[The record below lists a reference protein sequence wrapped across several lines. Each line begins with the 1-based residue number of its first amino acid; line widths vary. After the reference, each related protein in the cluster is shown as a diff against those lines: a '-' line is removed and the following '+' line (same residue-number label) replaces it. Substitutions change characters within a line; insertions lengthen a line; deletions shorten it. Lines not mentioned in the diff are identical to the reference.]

1 MNNSKENKENTD
13 NTNKFIENQNK
24 IFDKIIECIL
34 KGQINDRN
42 DLKLFGITE
51 SHLQK
56 EVLWAL
62 FEEKVV
68 TTQNKKEKHRLINKF
83 HRANLL

>member
-13 NTNKFIENQNK
+13 NIKSLENQNK

-34 KGQINDRN
+34 KDQIKERT

-51 SHLQK
+51 PQLQK
-56 EVLWAL
+56 EVLYTL

-68 TTQNKKEKHRLINKF
+68 TTENKKEKT
-83 HRANLL
+83 

>member
-13 NTNKFIENQNK
+13 NINLLENQNK

-34 KGQINDRN
+34 KGHKLNRG

-51 SHLQK
+51 PQLTKRSF
-56 EVLWAL
+56 VGL

-68 TTQNKKEKHRLINKF
+68 TTENKKEKHSLNQ
-83 HRANLL
+83 

>member
-13 NTNKFIENQNK
+13 NIKSLENQNK

-34 KGQINDRN
+34 KDQIKERT

-51 SHLQK
+51 PQLQK
-56 EVLWAL
+56 EVLWVL

-68 TTQNKKEKHRLINKF
+68 TTENKKEKHRLINKF

>member
-1 MNNSKENKENTD
+1 MVEKD
-13 NTNKFIENQNK
+13 NQNK

-34 KGQINDRN
+34 NGHISDKR
-42 DLKLFGITE
+42 DLKLFGITD

-56 EVLWAL
+56 EVLWKL

-68 TTQNKKEKHRLINKF
+68 TTTDKKEKHRLINQF

>member
-13 NTNKFIENQNK
+13 NIKSLENQNK

-34 KGQINDRN
+34 KEQIKERA
-42 DLKLFGITE
+42 DLKLFGITQPQ
-51 SHLQK
+51 LQK
-56 EVLWAL
+56 EVLWTL

-68 TTQNKKEKHRLINKF
+68 TTENKKEKHRLINKF

>member
-1 MNNSKENKENTD
+1 MNNSKKNKENTD
-13 NTNKFIENQNK
+13 NINYLKNQNK
-24 IFDKIIECIL
+24 IFDKILECVI
-34 KGQINDRN
+34 KGQIREKE

-51 SHLQK
+51 PKLQK
-56 EVLWAL
+56 EVLWSL

-68 TTQNKKEKHRLINKF
+68 KTKNKKEKHQLINKF

>member
-13 NTNKFIENQNK
+13 NIKSLENQNK

-34 KGQINDRN
+34 KDQIKERS

-51 SHLQK
+51 SQLQK

-68 TTQNKKEKHRLINKF
+68 TTENKKEKHRLINKF

>member
-1 MNNSKENKENTD
+1 MNNSKKNKENTD
-13 NTNKFIENQNK
+13 NINSLENQNK
-24 IFDKIIECIL
+24 IFDKIVECIL
-34 KGQINDRN
+34 NEQIQDRT

-51 SHLQK
+51 PQLQK

>member
-13 NTNKFIENQNK
+13 NINSLENQNK
-24 IFDKIIECIL
+24 VFDKIVECIL
-34 KGQINDRN
+34 KDQIRERR
-42 DLKLFGITE
+42 DLKLFGITDPQ
-51 SHLQK
+51 LQK
-56 EVLWAL
+56 EVLWSL

-68 TTQNKKEKHRLINKF
+68 TTENKKEKHRLINKF